1 MKSYSN
7 YQNNYQEII
16 LQRYT
21 LAAYSHIKLSYQ
33 VHLEYTAAAL
43 FEEFYAIEG
52 VNKAASPD
60 SFYRAIEDIV
70 FTPFDYDSERNN
82 INVQE
87 PVEKSVKPLEKPLK
101 PPKHRR

>member
-1 MKSYSN
+1 M
-7 YQNNYQEII
+7 
-16 LQRYT
+16 
-21 LAAYSHIKLSYQ
+21 
-33 VHLEYTAAAL
+33 EYTAAAL

-87 PVEKSVKPLEKPLK
+87 PVVEIQLDFFYFEKFVDDSFDRLYQPFERKRLK
-101 PPKHRR
+101 PIIIFLGVLL

>member
-1 MKSYSN
+1 M
-7 YQNNYQEII
+7 
-16 LQRYT
+16 
-21 LAAYSHIKLSYQ
+21 
-33 VHLEYTAAAL
+33 EYTAAAL

-87 PVEKSVKPLEKPLK
+87 PVVEIPLIFFLILK
-101 PPKHRR
+101 NLCFESKALTVHINHLKGRD

>member
-1 MKSYSN
+1 
-7 YQNNYQEII
+7 
-16 LQRYT
+16 
-21 LAAYSHIKLSYQ
+21 
-33 VHLEYTAAAL
+33 LEYTAAAL

-60 SFYRAIEDIV
+60 SFYRAIEDMV

-87 PVEKSVKPLEKPLK
+87 PVE
-101 PPKHRR
+101 

>member
-1 MKSYSN
+1 MFTTLGNVITISF
-7 YQNNYQEII
+7 II
-16 LQRYT
+16 
-21 LAAYSHIKLSYQ
+21 K

-70 FTPFDYDSERNN
+70 FTPFDYDAERNN
-82 INVQE
+82 IPQASWL
-87 PVEKSVKPLEKPLK
+87 KRTLSPLDYRL
-101 PPKHRR
+101 